1 MDVSRRSR
9 RADAESA
16 DRAVEF
22 VRDCVGSAIAR
33 HVPIGGL
40 VAVALSGGRDSMVL
54 LDAAAEVC
62 AAGAVGLVAI
72 HVHHGLARDAD
83 QWATFCANECAKRGV
98 PFSAT
103 ALRIAAKPEDGIE
116 AAARTLRYRALAKA
130 ARVAQTAFV
139 LLAHHQDDQ
148 AETLL
153 LQLARGAGPHGLGAM
168 AAARE
173 RDGITWLRPLL
184 DLPRA
189 TIDAYVQARALAH
202 VDDAS
207 NTDPRFRRNAVRHL
221 LAPALAAIFP
231 GYPATL
237 ARAASLQAEAAR
249 LADDLAALDAVG
261 AMRSVALD
269 RRRLAELPAHRARNL
284 LRWFLRERGLRPPTA
299 ARLADMLR
307 QLVTAAADA
316 KVRIAHDGAEIGVF
330 RGDVVVHRSAP
341 MPFSMPWNGERVLE
355 LPHGRLEFVATL
367 GEGLALRDLAGRSV
381 VVRSREGGERLALSG
396 SGRKRTLKHLLQEA
410 GIPPW
415 QRVGLPLLYCDDLLA
430 AVAGIGVAHAFR
442 AGPGCAGL
450 RLEWR
455 DHAYIGARPEA
466 SNP

>member
-9 RADAESA
+9 RADAASA
-16 DRAVEF
+16 DRAIEI
-22 VRDCVGSAIAR
+22 VRDRVASVIAH
-33 HVPIGGL
+33 HVPNGGR

-54 LDAAAEVC
+54 LDAAVVVC
-62 AAGAVGLVAI
+62 AGAAALVAI

-83 QWATFCANECAKRGV
+83 HWATFCANECAKRGV
-98 PFSAT
+98 PFWT
-103 ALRIAAKPEDGIE
+103 TELRIAAKPEDGIE

-130 ARVAQTAFV
+130 ARVAQTSFV

-168 AAARE
+168 AVARE

-189 TIDAYVQARALAH
+189 TIDTYVQARGLSH

-207 NTDPRFRRNAVRHL
+207 NNDPRFRRNAVRHM

-231 GYPATL
+231 GYPATF

-249 LADDLAALDAVG
+249 LADDLAALDAKG
-261 AMRSVALD
+261 AVRSVALD
-269 RRRLAELPAHRARNL
+269 RRRLTELPGQRARNL
-284 LRWFLRERGLRPPTA
+284 LRWFLRERGLRPPSA

-307 QLVTAAADA
+307 QLTTAAADA

-330 RGDVVVHRSAP
+330 RGEIVVHRSAP
-341 MPFSMPWNGERVLE
+341 APFAMPWNGERVLE
-355 LPHGRLEFVATL
+355 LPHGRLDFVPVD
-367 GEGLALRDLAGRSV
+367 GEGLALRILAGRSL
-381 VVRSREGGERLALSG
+381 VVRSREGGERFAIGVSG
-396 SGRKRTLKHLLQEA
+396 MKRTLKHLLRET

-415 QRVGLPLLYCDDLLA
+415 QRVGLPLVYCDGLLA
-430 AVAGIGVAHAFR
+430 AVPGIGVAHGFR

-455 DHAYIGARPEA
+455 DNATDGAQPAA
-466 SNP
+466 SPS